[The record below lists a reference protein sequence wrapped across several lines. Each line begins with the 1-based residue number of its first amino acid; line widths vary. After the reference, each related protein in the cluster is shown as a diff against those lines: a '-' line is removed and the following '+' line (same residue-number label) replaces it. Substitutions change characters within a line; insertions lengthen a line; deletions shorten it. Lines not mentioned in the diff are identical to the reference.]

1 MGRPFT
7 LRQRI
12 EAAGYLAEM
21 GWRRRATEAKMK
33 RILIITAFAIGATS
47 ANARSTLLPSQDYSN
62 VFSVKTCEDAG
73 VLVNVQSA
81 LEEHLKKKVTLGSDI
96 RLVMVR
102 VDAGLECTVSTIT
115 SGTKETTS
123 YFVAFEDAE
132 SGTPIYRLEIMSD
145 KITDKILRVVVN
157 P

>member
-1 MGRPFT
+1 M
-7 LRQRI
+7 
-12 EAAGYLAEM
+12 AG
-21 GWRRRATEAKMK
+21 KMK
-33 RILIITAFAIGATS
+33 LILITTALVTTALAIGTTS
-47 ANARSTLLPSQDYSN
+47 ANARSTLLPSQDFSN
-62 VFSVKTCEDAG
+62 VFSVKICEDAG

-81 LEEHLKKKVTLGSDI
+81 LEEYLKKKVTLGSDI

-102 VDAGLECTVSTIT
+102 LDVGIECSVSTIT

-123 YFVAFEDAE
+123 YFVAFDEAE

-145 KITDKILRVVVN
+145 TITDKIVRVVVN